1 MTNRNLVPRIEYDDL
16 RGWLAM
22 AESLDELRTVD
33 GANWQEEIG
42 MAAELVSHEEEAPA
56 VLFDRIPGCPDGHRV
71 VVNMFGGRRM
81 RTMLGFPADL
91 TKIELSEC
99 LFDSFSAAADGIP
112 YEMVDDGPVLE
123 NVLTGD
129 DVDLSLFPAP
139 QWHEGDGGRYIGT
152 GCFNVSRPPDSDW
165 INLGCYRIMVKGRN
179 TVSYNAAPGKH
190 GRVHHEAWAARG
202 EKMPV
207 AMVVG
212 GDPLLFVMGGSE
224 APDGTCEYDMVGGL
238 RGRPVKVV
246 RGPITGLP
254 IPASAE
260 IVLEGWVDPTQMV
273 PEGPFGD
280 WTGTYTESGRVRP
293 LVEIA
298 GICHRN
304 DPIILGCPPQRPPDE
319 YVGHV
324 AAEPERCRRAGY
336 RVGLVS
342 RSRRRPPADRRIDHP
357 ALSGPCPPGGADRS
371 VLPAWRLCVKMDCR
385 RRRRYRCVRSQ
396 PAHVGLADSGGPG
409 GLDRFFQ
416 ERLDVAGRSNGNAS
430 GTGRWRSHQQPRY
443 CRCMPTLSLEGRI
456 SPT

>member
-165 INLGCYRIMVKGRN
+165 INLGRGSTAAFIMKRGR
-179 TVSYNAAPGKH
+179 
-190 GRVHHEAWAARG
+190 RAARKCRLQWWSAAIRCWLSWG
-202 EKMPV
+202 AAKPPTV
-207 AMVVG
+207 
-212 GDPLLFVMGGSE
+212 
-224 APDGTCEYDMVGGL
+224 
-238 RGRPVKVV
+238 
-246 RGPITGLP
+246 
-254 IPASAE
+254 PANTTWSA
-260 IVLEGWVDPTQMV
+260 
-273 PEGPFGD
+273 
-280 WTGTYTESGRVRP
+280 
-293 LVEIA
+293 
-298 GICHRN
+298 
-304 DPIILGCPPQRPPDE
+304 GC
-319 YVGHV
+319 
-324 AAEPERCRRAGY
+324 A
-336 RVGLVS
+336 
-342 RSRRRPPADRRIDHP
+342 
-357 ALSGPCPPGGADRS
+357 
-371 VLPAWRLCVKMDCR
+371 
-385 RRRRYRCVRSQ
+385 
-396 PAHVGLADSGGPG
+396 
-409 GLDRFFQ
+409 
-416 ERLDVAGRSNGNAS
+416 AGR
-430 GTGRWRSHQQPRY
+430 
-443 CRCMPTLSLEGRI
+443 
-456 SPT
+456 